1 MFKLRNFT
9 LLSTKGAHLKSDACY
24 RSQKKLAQGNKGL
37 KKQDILKRFSLEN
50 I

>member
-1 MFKLRNFT
+1 MFSFYPLNEFILNSMPAT
-9 LLSTKGAHLKSDACY
+9 GLKKD
-24 RSQKKLAQGNKGL
+24 GTENKGL